1 MDAQSAL
8 LSASVW
14 GDVEYWVGYT
24 LPRNRQPNNRPQ
36 NYDGENGQTMEEN
49 GFEKWAPAGDH
60 GQPRGWDRC
69 VHAKA
74 NNNGWFMAT
83 CSGPRPGVCQ
93 LGVRQPPPPSGQL
106 PSLDATITVKR
117 GAEVVLNGSYV
128 TGVITLEEGA
138 RYAADPF
145 LTHPPKRLKCN
156 DDASG
161 SGTHRV
167 ATGSTIHGS
176 ASSATTV
183 WPTPTRQTCAAS
195 TVPAR
200 GAEMASGTRAKLA
213 TRVTPTPPTVRGHP
227 RYQRLLAQY
236 LSQERAFVINRNVR
250 SGLRAHVRPA
260 HTAHT
265 AHNPAFPRD

>member
-24 LPRNRQPNNRPQ
+24 LPRNRKPYNRPQ

-60 GQPRGWDRC
+60 GQPRNWDRC

-93 LGVRQPPPPSGQL
+93 LGVRQPPPLRGQL

-128 TGVITLEEGA
+128 TGTITLEEGA

-161 SGTHRV
+161 SGSHRA

-200 GAEMASGTRAKLA
+200 GAEMASGTRAKIA
-213 TRVTPTPPTVRGHP
+213 TRVTPTPPTVRTP
-227 RYQRLLAQY
+227 TIPA
-236 LSQERAFVINRNVR
+236 SACAVSISRACIINRNVR

-260 HTAHT
+260 HMAHT